1 MLVERPQSV
10 RGNTPLIHLTRVP
23 RLPPPDWYDIHQYQ
37 SPAVSVNSSL
47 YHLQEFDNH
56 LDRIW
61 RGSMV
66 WRLRHRNG
74 PLLLWIDGP
83 QLGYRCVGR
92 CPTCPP
98 ELWS

>member
-1 MLVERPQSV
+1 MLVECSELV
-10 RGNTPLIHLTRVP
+10 RRNTSLIDLTRVP

-37 SPAVSVNSSL
+37 GPAIPVNSGL
-47 YHLQEFDNH
+47 YYFQESDHH

-74 PLLLWIDGP
+74 ALLLWIDGP
-83 QLGYRCVGR
+83 
-92 CPTCPP
+92 
-98 ELWS
+98 